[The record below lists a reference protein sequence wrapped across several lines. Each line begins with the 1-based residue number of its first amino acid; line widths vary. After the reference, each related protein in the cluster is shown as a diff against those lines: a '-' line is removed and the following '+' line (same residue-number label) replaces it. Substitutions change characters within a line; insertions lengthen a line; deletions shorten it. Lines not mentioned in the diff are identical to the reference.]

1 MRVIGF
7 GLLREDNVLWDL
19 MSLESFGGCNSRK
32 FYGERASLMCVGSS
46 GLRRS
51 FWGGRFVCKE
61 GRQAG
66 RKFILEA
73 HKVAHKVRGAV

>member
-1 MRVIGF
+1 VRVIWF

-19 MSLESFGGCNSRK
+19 MSIGRFRGSNSRN
-32 FYGERASLMCVGSS
+32 FCGERASLMYVESS

-51 FWGGRFVCKE
+51 FWSGRFVCKE
-61 GRQAG
+61 GRQEG

-73 HKVAHKVRGAV
+73 HKVAHKVRGAI